1 MFEKSSKPKDET
13 KIFEKSSK
21 KDDQSKWKKIQVLKY
36 NQAYMTKLGGYSYNL
51 HEPTL
56 EFYKAP
62 FVYYGSV
69 TLTFALVCSAIYLH
83 ENLHE
88 VKEALEAFKIFAA
101 GFQSGIC
108 SLVLAFQLRKIKV
121 LHLKLQAL
129 VDEGIIFIGSLMI
142 IYI

>member
-1 MFEKSSKPKDET
+1 M
-13 KIFEKSSK
+13 K
-21 KDDQSKWKKIQVLKY
+21 KVQVLKY

-51 HEPTL
+51 HEPTI

-69 TLTFALVCSAIYLH
+69 TLTIALISSGVFFR
-83 ENLHE
+83 ENLSE

-108 SLVLAFQLRKIKV
+108 SLVLAFQLKKIKV
-121 LHLKLQAL
+121 LHLRLQAL
-129 VDEGIIFIGSLMI
+129 VDEGKYTNFIQMLVIQTFSPPE
-142 IYI
+142 

>member
-1 MFEKSSKPKDET
+1 MFKKSSKAKDDTKLFEKSSKTEN
-13 KIFEKSSK
+13 
-21 KDDQSKWKKIQVLKY
+21 QSKLQKIQVLKY
-36 NQAYMTKLGGYSYNL
+36 NQAYMTQLGGYSYNL

-62 FVYYGSV
+62 FVYYGAV
-69 TLTFALVCSAIYLH
+69 TLTFALVCSAIYLR
-83 ENLHE
+83 ENLQV

-108 SLVLAFQLRKIKV
+108 SLVLAFQLKKIKV

-129 VDEGIIFIGSLMI
+129 VDEGLIDSVDFF
-142 IYI
+142 